1 MGTVALITLGLPASE
16 IGVLTIEAEQFGGVL
31 AACSVRPEF
40 SSQSQVSHA
49 RVAGLLAAGIR
60 SRDSIQS
67 CGHRGAAPEQ
77 QQPCA
82 APHGRAVAGA
92 GGMKRQRSSG
102 APGALWFFL
111 LPGRQARSVGTV
123 GAESR
128 TGAAPGGGV
137 TVAHRPGGARA
148 VQQRRE
154 PRDHSRPGGCRL
166 SGPEGGCA
174 ARPGLGARS
183 RR

>member
-1 MGTVALITLGLPASE
+1 
-16 IGVLTIEAEQFGGVL
+16 
-31 AACSVRPEF
+31 
-40 SSQSQVSHA
+40 
-49 RVAGLLAAGIR
+49 
-60 SRDSIQS
+60 
-67 CGHRGAAPEQ
+67 
-77 QQPCA
+77 
-82 APHGRAVAGA
+82 
-92 GGMKRQRSSG
+92 MKRQRSSG

-137 TVAHRPGGARA
+137 TVTHRPGGARA
-148 VQQRRE
+148 VQQQRE
-154 PRDHSRPGGCRL
+154 PRDHSRPGRCRL

-174 ARPGLGARS
+174 TRPGLGARS